1 MKYTSIII
9 LLYAG
14 FQLTNLPMF
23 INNIDI
29 IEKGYLEYDFIDYV
43 DMDILTR
50 YELASP
56 RFTQE

>member
-43 DMDILTR
+43 DMDIFTR

>member
-1 MKYTSIII
+1 
-9 LLYAG
+9 
-14 FQLTNLPMF
+14 MF

-29 IEKGYLEYDFIDYV
+29 IEKGYLEYDFIDIV